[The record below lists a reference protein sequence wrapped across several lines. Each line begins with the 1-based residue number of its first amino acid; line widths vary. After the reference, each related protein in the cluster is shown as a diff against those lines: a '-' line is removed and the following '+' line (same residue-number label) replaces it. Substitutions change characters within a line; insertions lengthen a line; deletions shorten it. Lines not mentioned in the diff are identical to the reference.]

1 MKINSSYELYS
12 DSSCSKSNGLAQDS
26 LESECD
32 VVTFVASN
40 GATYYSTQWR
50 YTQDLSAT
58 RVFFKN
64 SNCDGTPDIQANTV
78 PFERGYFPPLGE
90 CLEVNTDKLKVNT
103 ALGLTLDTGSIAYR
117 KFTVQSY
124 AVGNPFDTY
133 AVKVVEF
140 RQTDTCD
147 SAGLVSNLYFRSGT
161 CLNFTSTE
169 DESSSFVI
177 SEGSINNIGI
187 EIYPCAN
194 CDCEFDITNIS
205 VVEEDTCEIDDYDW
219 SADYY
224 YDAFID
230 DAQLESYAG
239 YVEEESHYI
248 TYALPQTCLWSTG
261 CSNSPGG
268 KTCEVGTYCKEYQWW
283 SQCLENTVDNSKPQ
297 IANPSKK
304 CISTR
309 NGHGPNAHWGCSFNA
324 DCCNPQAVCNAFSR
338 TCNLPC
344 EAMDEPESLSISNDA
359 ALSGSSLVVFV
370 PVVVGVGLFA
380 ILASLSLY
388 YFICRR
394 SGASTKSQDFE
405 SQCEMTVVV
414 NSETEVHVFE

>member
-1 MKINSSYELYS
+1 MKINSSYEFYS
-12 DSSCSKSNGLAQDS
+12 DSSCSKSNGLAKEYFLSFCEVQT
-26 LESECD
+26 L
-32 VVTFVASN
+32 VASN
-40 GATYYSTQWR
+40 NATYYSTQWR
-50 YTQDLSAT
+50 HSQDLSRST
-58 RVFFKN
+58 IVFFKN

-78 PFERGYFPPLGE
+78 PDENTDSQPGYFPPLGE
-90 CLEVNTDKLKVNT
+90 CLGEVESSSGRT
-103 ALGLTLDTGSIAYR
+103 AYR
-117 KFTVQSY
+117 IITLGNNP
-124 AVGNPFDTY
+124 VGNPFDTY
-133 AVKVVEF
+133 AVKVVDF
-140 RQTDTCD
+140 GQTDTCD
-147 SAGLVSNLYFRSGT
+147 SAGFVSNLYLRSGT
-161 CLNFTSTE
+161 CLNFTY
-169 DESSSFVI
+169 ESSTFVV
-177 SEGSINNIGI
+177 SEGSINNVGVVMNFT
-187 EIYPCAN
+187 YFDCAD
-194 CDCEFDITNIS
+194 CACEFEEQF
-205 VVEEDTCEIDDYDW
+205 VVEKDTCEIDYEYYDYD
-219 SADYY
+219 DYDKSFY
-224 YDAFID
+224 YDDFLD
-230 DAQLESYAG
+230 DAQFESYEG
-239 YVEEESHYI
+239 YVYEDSRYT

-261 CSNSPGG
+261 CSNSQGG
-268 KTCEVGTYCKEYQWW
+268 KTCEIGTYCKEYQWW
-283 SQCLENTVDNSKPQ
+283 SQCLENTVNNSQPQ

>member
-1 MKINSSYELYS
+1 LKINSSYEFYS
-12 DSSCSKSNGLAQDS
+12 DSSCSKSNGLAKEYFLSFCEVQT
-26 LESECD
+26 L
-32 VVTFVASN
+32 VASN
-40 GATYYSTQWR
+40 NATYYSTQWR
-50 YTQDLSAT
+50 HSQDLSRST
-58 RVFFKN
+58 IVFFKN

-78 PFERGYFPPLGE
+78 PDENTDSQPGYFPPLGE
-90 CLEVNTDKLKVNT
+90 CLGEVESSSGRT
-103 ALGLTLDTGSIAYR
+103 AYR
-117 KFTVQSY
+117 IITLGNNP
-124 AVGNPFDTY
+124 VGNPFDTY

-205 VVEEDTCEIDDYDW
+205 VVEEDTCEIDDYDYY
-219 SADYY
+219 YY